1 MRSANPIAFC
11 HTSSLSKLNMF
22 SPCSVFDLSTLNQQL
37 STLLIASLRQM
48 HGFKIE
54 RLAMQ
59 YRRFSIALKFPG
71 KHSGVIFIVAPCFAC
86 RGLGCFAKMRAKGV
100 VAIQSLS
107 THQPGGSV
115 GVGNTTGML
124 QTLD

>member
-11 HTSSLSKLNMF
+11 HTSSFSKLNMF

-59 YRRFSIALKFPG
+59 YRRVFHPFKI
-71 KHSGVIFIVAPCFAC
+71 SG
-86 RGLGCFAKMRAKGV
+86 
-100 VAIQSLS
+100 Q
-107 THQPGGSV
+107 QPGGVFLVSQGFAFRGLV
-115 GVGNTTGML
+115 FFSEKRATRFL
-124 QTLD
+124 AAQR

>member
-11 HTSSLSKLNMF
+11 HTSSFSKLNMF

-37 STLLIASLRQM
+37 STLLIAPLRQM

-59 YRRFSIALKFPG
+59 YRRFFIAFKIPSKHPGGVFFLWQWLPLPGLGFFPE
-71 KHSGVIFIVAPCFAC
+71 KRATRIVARP
-86 RGLGCFAKMRAKGV
+86 
-100 VAIQSLS
+100 S
-107 THQPGGSV
+107 
-115 GVGNTTGML
+115 VGNT
-124 QTLD
+124 Q